1 MNQYFKLK
9 KVTKYKDL
17 VDGNETTLPFS
28 DLAIELENEI
38 IQFQAVTENAQ
49 LNKIKV
55 KPGIYTMSTVD
66 KGVDLLKTKINK
78 TEILKTLSNTQTIIS
93 EIDSFFNNLSVY
105 DKLNQPKKRSIL
117 LYGPPGCSKT
127 TSINLAIERAIKQDK
142 GTSVIIWP
150 TGLIHAETVA
160 QLFGHGFE
168 YDKKTTRIILIAED
182 IGGSVEGN
190 YSPRTTNSGLLN
202 LLDGVG
208 VSFEKPTFVIATTNY
223 PENLAETLADRP
235 GRFDKLVE
243 MNPPATKQK
252 LEALEFIAKRS
263 LTQEE
268 RDVFANKQTED
279 FSLAHL
285 KEIVIRSML
294 HNKSIKEIVEELIE
308 HKEKFK
314 TAFSKKESKF
324 GF

>member
-9 KVTKYKDL
+9 KITKYKDI
-17 VDGNETTLPFS
+17 VDGKETTLPFS
-28 DLAIELENEI
+28 DLALELENEI
-38 IQFQAVTENAQ
+38 VQFQAVTENAQ

-55 KPGIYTMSTVD
+55 KPGIYTLSSV
-66 KGVDLLKTKINK
+66 GNNVDLLKTKINK
-78 TEILKTLSNTQTIIS
+78 TEILKTLSNTQTIIT
-93 EIDSFFNNLSVY
+93 EIDGFFDNLDVY

-142 GTSVIIWP
+142 GTAILIWP
-150 TGLIHAETVA
+150 TGLIHAETIA

-168 YDKKTTRIILIAED
+168 YDKKTTRLILIAED

-190 YSPRTTNSGLLN
+190 YAQRNTNSGLLN

-208 VSFEKPTFVIATTNY
+208 VSFERPTFVIATTNY

-235 GRFDKLVE
+235 GRFDKLIE

-252 LEALEFIAKRS
+252 LEALEFIAKRP

-268 RDVFANKQTED
+268 RDVFANKETEE

-285 KEIVIRSML
+285 KEIVVRSML
-294 HNKSIKEIVEELIE
+294 HKKTIKQIVEELIE

-314 TAFSKKESKF
+314 SAFSKKDSKF
-324 GF
+324 GI